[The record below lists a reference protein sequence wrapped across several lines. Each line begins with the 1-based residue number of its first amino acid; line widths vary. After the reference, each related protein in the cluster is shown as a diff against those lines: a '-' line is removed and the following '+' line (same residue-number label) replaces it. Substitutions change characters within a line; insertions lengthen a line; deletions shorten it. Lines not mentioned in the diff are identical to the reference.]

1 MTAFETTIAALDDHD
16 VMAAVG
22 FASGPNVARR
32 IALDHPKV
40 QAVRDE
46 LQTTPT
52 PKRFA
57 ALIEAVD
64 AWRTDT
70 GPEEYRHPHD
80 VALFAALV
88 VAECVSPRC
97 ALKLATRVVSL
108 PRGFWA
114 PWHARTL
121 IDSAAN
127 SR

>member
-1 MTAFETTIAALDDHD
+1 MSFEATIAALDDHD
-16 VMAAVG
+16 VMAAIG

-32 IALDHPKV
+32 IALDHPKI
-40 QAVRDE
+40 QAVRDG
-46 LQTTPT
+46 LQLRPT

-70 GPEEYRHPHD
+70 GSEEYRHPHD
-80 VALFAALV
+80 TALFAALV

-97 ALKLATRVVSL
+97 ALKLATRVVNL

-114 PWHARTL
+114 PQHARTL
-121 IDSAAN
+121 IDRAAE